1 MTETDVLI
9 VGAGPTGLTLGATLT
24 KRGVAATVVD
34 AQAAGENTS
43 RACAIA
49 SRTLEVLER
58 IDVSHHFVAQGIHN
72 PRFSMR
78 DRERVLIPIDFS
90 TLPTSYPYTLTL
102 SQADTERILLDRLTQ
117 LGGEVLRPRRLTGL
131 TQDGESV
138 LATFDNGEPISARY
152 VVGADGMHSAVRE
165 AAGIGF
171 EGAAYGESFILADA
185 FLDWPLGPSEV
196 SLFYAPEGLVV
207 VSPLPNGAYR
217 VVATVDQAPERP
229 TRDDVQTIF
238 DQRGP
243 RDGGTKVRSVL
254 WSSRFHVHHRL
265 ATAYRKDRLFVMGDA
280 AHVHSP
286 AGGQGMNCGLVDAC
300 TLGRLLA
307 EIVAGRRPE
316 GDLDLY
322 EKLRRPAAAEVLRL
336 AGGLTRMAT
345 AKGALR
351 QGWRNLRLAALDHL
365 PPAKRKLMMTLSGL
379 SRRALAELPE

>member
-152 VVGADGMHSAVRE
+152 VVGADGMHSAVRTQ
-165 AAGIGF
+165 AHIGF
-171 EGAAYGESFILADA
+171 RGHEYPESFALADVRLRGNA
-185 FLDWPLGPSEV
+185 PKDEIF
-196 SLFYAPEGLVV
+196 LFYAPAGLTVLAPLPGGMYRIVAPVDDAPSSPSAEFVQRLLDTRGFGAGQLVV
-207 VSPLPNGAYR
+207 
-217 VVATVDQAPERP
+217 E
-229 TRDDVQTIF
+229 DVIWGSHF
-238 DQRGP
+238 RI
-243 RDGGTKVRSVL
+243 
-254 WSSRFHVHHRL
+254 HHRVADSYRAGRLLL
-265 ATAYRKDRLFVMGDA
+265 AGDA

-286 AGGQGMNCGLVDAC
+286 AGGQGMNTGIQDAVV
-300 TLGRLLA
+300 LA
-307 EIVAGRRPE
+307 DALEQV
-316 GDLDLY
+316 
-322 EKLRRPAAAEVLRL
+322 L
-336 AGGLTRMAT
+336 AGGPESLLDRYGRERRAVAQEVLSLTGRLTRMAT
-345 AKGALR
+345 LPRPLR
-351 QGWRNLRLAALDHL
+351 PARNVAMRLASRV
-365 PPAKRKLMMTLSGL
+365 PAMRRQLAWRLSGL
-379 SRRALAELPE
+379 VYR

>member
-117 LGGEVLRPRRLTGL
+117 LGGEVLRPRTLTGL

-152 VVGADGMHSAVRE
+152 VVGADGMHSAVRTQ
-165 AAGIGF
+165 AHIGF
-171 EGAAYGESFILADA
+171 RGHEYPESFALADVRLRGNA
-185 FLDWPLGPSEV
+185 PKDEIF
-196 SLFYAPEGLVV
+196 LFYAPAGLTVLAPLPGGMYRIVAPVDDAPSSPSAEFVQRLLDTRGFGAGQLVV
-207 VSPLPNGAYR
+207 
-217 VVATVDQAPERP
+217 E
-229 TRDDVQTIF
+229 DVIWGSHF
-238 DQRGP
+238 RI
-243 RDGGTKVRSVL
+243 
-254 WSSRFHVHHRL
+254 HHRVADSYRAGRLLL
-265 ATAYRKDRLFVMGDA
+265 AGDA

-286 AGGQGMNCGLVDAC
+286 AGGQGMNTGIQDAVV
-300 TLGRLLA
+300 LA
-307 EIVAGRRPE
+307 DALEQV
-316 GDLDLY
+316 
-322 EKLRRPAAAEVLRL
+322 L
-336 AGGLTRMAT
+336 AGGPESLLDRYGRERRAVAQEVLSLTGRLTRMAT
-345 AKGALR
+345 LPRPLR
-351 QGWRNLRLAALDHL
+351 PARNVAMRLASRV
-365 PPAKRKLMMTLSGL
+365 PAMRRQLAWRLSGL
-379 SRRALAELPE
+379 VYR

>member
-117 LGGEVLRPRRLTGL
+117 LGGEVLRPRTLTGL

-152 VVGADGMHSAVRE
+152 VVGADGMHSAVRTQ
-165 AAGIGF
+165 AHIGF
-171 EGAAYGESFILADA
+171 RGHEYPESFALADVRLRGNA
-185 FLDWPLGPSEV
+185 PRDEIF
-196 SLFYAPEGLVV
+196 LFYAPAGLTVLAPLPGGMYRIVAPVDDAPSSPSAEFVQRLLDTRGFGAGQLVV
-207 VSPLPNGAYR
+207 
-217 VVATVDQAPERP
+217 E
-229 TRDDVQTIF
+229 DVIWGSHF
-238 DQRGP
+238 RI
-243 RDGGTKVRSVL
+243 
-254 WSSRFHVHHRL
+254 HHRVADSYRAGRLLL
-265 ATAYRKDRLFVMGDA
+265 AGDA

-286 AGGQGMNCGLVDAC
+286 AGGQGMNTGIQDAVV
-300 TLGRLLA
+300 LA
-307 EIVAGRRPE
+307 DALEQV
-316 GDLDLY
+316 
-322 EKLRRPAAAEVLRL
+322 L
-336 AGGLTRMAT
+336 AGGPESLLDRYGRERRAVAQEVLSLTGRLTRMAT
-345 AKGALR
+345 LPRPLR
-351 QGWRNLRLAALDHL
+351 PARNVAMRLASRV
-365 PPAKRKLMMTLSGL
+365 PAMRRQLAWRLSGL
-379 SRRALAELPE
+379 VYR